1 MSSQEAARQ
10 DEVQEVQ
17 NEQPP
22 GVLAMIAHKRIRK
35 FMGQPRRYFDPE
47 KMKELARSIRSKGQ
61 KVPIEVKP
69 IVGDPEADYELVDG
83 ERRWLACGM
92 AEVPTMLA
100 WVKEIKDAEEQ
111 FVDSVVSN
119 FGREGHTPL
128 ETAHAIVRIMAN
140 KSYAGLTRTAQ
151 IKQAAD
157 LFARSSAWIY
167 QHLNLLNL
175 HPEVQ
180 QMLEPTARPGH
191 RLSFSVAVY
200 LNNIRDLALQLEVA
214 KEIAEKD
221 LKLNKA
227 RALVRKRMNLA
238 GIKPDGRGRRPSD
251 DFKIFERFVERLSED
266 AERVLEMPM
275 KEFKKLLTE
284 RRDPEERRTLLAR
297 LDESLAR
304 LQEFRDALAGAK

>member
-151 IKQAAD
+151 IEQAAD

-227 RALVRKRMNLA
+227 RARPEADESRRHQAGRPRAQAVRRLQDLRA
-238 GIKPDGRGRRPSD
+238 LRRAPQRGRR
-251 DFKIFERFVERLSED
+251 
-266 AERVLEMPM
+266 
-275 KEFKKLLTE
+275 
-284 RRDPEERRTLLAR
+284 AR
-297 LDESLAR
+297 A
-304 LQEFRDALAGAK
+304 RDADEGVQEAAHRAARSGGTQDAAGEAR